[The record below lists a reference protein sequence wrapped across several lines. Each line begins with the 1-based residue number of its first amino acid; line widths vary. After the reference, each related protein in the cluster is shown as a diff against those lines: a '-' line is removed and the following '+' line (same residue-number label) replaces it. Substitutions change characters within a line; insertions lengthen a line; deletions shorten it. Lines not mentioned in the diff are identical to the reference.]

1 MWTERKYWT
10 APCERIVRSGISAGR
25 KFVRRGYVALVR
37 LFSLKSKTCF
47 QPEYYF
53 YWQNPS
59 VGDKEVWYG
68 PKVYIEG
75 ADAVTLSVGEMVT
88 LMNWGNVKITK
99 INKWAKELLIF
110 FSRSK
115 VSLLILWKFGYLL
128 VFPVWSRNC
137 LIGLNCSIVKLAGTT
152 ALWRDGVDR
161 FDHFTFQFCSDGQ
174 GNNIIQN
181 VIARTH
187 DLFHFSL
194 PWSLGRSFF
203 AIA

>member
-1 MWTERKYWT
+1 MLQRCVTLTVVVANRLMYCTRRIFDRFKIRAFRCSVYTKPISLVRKFRRLAVESSVWTERKYWT

-25 KFVRRGYVALVR
+25 KFVWRGYVALVR

-53 YWQNPS
+53 HWQNPS

-99 INKWAKELLIF
+99 INKWAKRIINLL
-110 FSRSK
+110 FS
-115 VSLLILWKFGYLL
+115 
-128 VFPVWSRNC
+128 
-137 LIGLNCSIVKLAGTT
+137 
-152 ALWRDGVDR
+152 
-161 FDHFTFQFCSDGQ
+161 
-174 GNNIIQN
+174 
-181 VIARTH
+181 
-187 DLFHFSL
+187 
-194 PWSLGRSFF
+194 
-203 AIA
+203 